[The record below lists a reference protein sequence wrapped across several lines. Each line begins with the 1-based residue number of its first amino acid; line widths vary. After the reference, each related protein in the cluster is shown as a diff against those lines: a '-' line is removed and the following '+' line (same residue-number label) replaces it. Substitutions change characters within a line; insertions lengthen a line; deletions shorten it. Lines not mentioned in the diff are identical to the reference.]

1 MSKLLAAMV
10 VLGGVLWFASA
21 SDSAWLAMSG
31 SQRVLRL
38 AGVVLGGIASY
49 FATLWLLGFRLSD
62 FRRSTA

>member
-1 MSKLLAAMV
+1 
-10 VLGGVLWFASA
+10 
-21 SDSAWLAMSG
+21 MSG

-38 AGVVLGGIASY
+38 SWVVLGGVASY